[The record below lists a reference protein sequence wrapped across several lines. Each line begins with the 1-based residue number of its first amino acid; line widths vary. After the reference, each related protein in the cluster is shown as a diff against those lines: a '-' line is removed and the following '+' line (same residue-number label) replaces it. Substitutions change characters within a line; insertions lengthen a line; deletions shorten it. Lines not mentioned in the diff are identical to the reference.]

1 MHSKQQ
7 KPQNEDT
14 TWNEA
19 RKPNANPIWKLR
31 SLVGQPQMNLLS
43 CSCKA
48 TCTSAHALQEAP
60 KRERKTHLPTTW
72 HVKCNTWWN
81 QDLSSSTSEATAQL
95 FNCWQS
101 MYTDKKTA
109 SKILSTNVWLLTVK
123 PFQDK
128 ASAILNPNAK
138 TRRRFQASWWE
149 AKAHC
154 CQEFLGKETKILC
167 VFGSKK

>member
-1 MHSKQQ
+1 MKPENQMQIQYENWDRLSGSPKWIFWAAAVRPRARAPMHYK
-7 KPQNEDT
+7 KP
-14 TWNEA
+14 
-19 RKPNANPIWKLR
+19 
-31 SLVGQPQMNLLS
+31 
-43 CSCKA
+43 
-48 TCTSAHALQEAP
+48 P